1 MRGKTLRQICYVN
14 CCEWALKITKIHE
27 ALQLSER
34 SVKFQLLPNGVKGE
48 ILEDWYKVSQKEVR
62 GLAKQFVVMFYW

>member
-34 SVKFQLLPNGVKGE
+34 SVKFQLLT
-48 ILEDWYKVSQKEVR
+48 D
-62 GLAKQFVVMFYW
+62 AKRRER

>member
-1 MRGKTLRQICYVN
+1 M
-14 CCEWALKITKIHE
+14 
-27 ALQLSER
+27 
-34 SVKFQLLPNGVKGE
+34 PNGVKGE